1 MSNFKLHKLL
11 VAIVCAV
18 LIVVMLTS
26 CGLFPSQEEPATPTL
41 KTPKPIQ
48 YSFFAVEKADLESK
62 IEGTGTV
69 TSIYYT
75 SHSFQ
80 TSGGKLKGLY
90 VSLGD
95 TVEKGQLLMELDNS
109 SIEMDYLQATIDYEL
124 GKETFSNAKKKH
136 DSGLISDVEYRI
148 EELTFQSIEKR
159 YTNLKSAYNNTKL
172 YAKVSGKVVYINT
185 AYTTAAGKEIIA
197 GDPVVAIDSQ
207 DPKYT
212 YVVFDKT
219 FNSEGKEYTPEQF
232 RIGAKLR
239 LNEWYNDD
247 KTNDIVYFDGEMVG
261 TDQIIKDTG
270 LNYVSSSTFY
280 CKMINPPD
288 NIEHGDTV
296 RYNYTVFKKEKVLQ
310 IPVSAYF
317 EYDGTTY
324 VYVLDKSTNLK
335 KEIVVELGMRNQTR
349 VEVVSGLKLGDL
361 IVMP

>member
-11 VAIVCAV
+11 VAIACAV

-159 YTNLKSAYNNTKL
+159 YTNLKSA
-172 YAKVSGKVVYINT
+172 
-185 AYTTAAGKEIIA
+185 
-197 GDPVVAIDSQ
+197 
-207 DPKYT
+207 
-212 YVVFDKT
+212 
-219 FNSEGKEYTPEQF
+219 
-232 RIGAKLR
+232 
-239 LNEWYNDD
+239 
-247 KTNDIVYFDGEMVG
+247 
-261 TDQIIKDTG
+261 
-270 LNYVSSSTFY
+270 
-280 CKMINPPD
+280 
-288 NIEHGDTV
+288 
-296 RYNYTVFKKEKVLQ
+296 
-310 IPVSAYF
+310 
-317 EYDGTTY
+317 
-324 VYVLDKSTNLK
+324 
-335 KEIVVELGMRNQTR
+335 
-349 VEVVSGLKLGDL
+349 
-361 IVMP
+361 